1 MDDQITDEDQIEA
14 EEDETMDET
23 VVQVPILHHFY
34 TIAPQRPHKPQDTIA
49 QVD

>member
-1 MDDQITDEDQIEA
+1 MDDQITDEDQIEV

-23 VVQVPILHHFY
+23 VVQVPILHHSY
-34 TIAPQRPHKPQDTIA
+34 TIVHPLPHKPQDTIA